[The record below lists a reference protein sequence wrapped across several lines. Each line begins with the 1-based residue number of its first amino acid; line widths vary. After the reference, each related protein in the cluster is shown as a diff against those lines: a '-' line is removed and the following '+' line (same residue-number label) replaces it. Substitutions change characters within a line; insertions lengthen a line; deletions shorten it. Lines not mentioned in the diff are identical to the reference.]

1 MSFSLSRVSS
11 ARVAVFLTCVLTLAA
26 AGGCVQRSAGAYEQR
41 MRSFPGVAVTR
52 TQAGGFSMRILSGL
66 VGAGQP
72 LYIIDNERVTVE
84 PSRGI
89 DWLQLEDIVRVKV
102 LKGPVETN
110 VFGQSGVNGVILI
123 TTKQA
128 MRARK

>member
-1 MSFSLSRVSS
+1 
-11 ARVAVFLTCVLTLAA
+11 
-26 AGGCVQRSAGAYEQR
+26 
-41 MRSFPGVAVTR
+41 
-52 TQAGGFSMRILSGL
+52 MRILSGL

-72 LYIIDNERVTVE
+72 LYIIDDTRVTVE

-102 LKGPVETN
+102 LKDPVETT
-110 VFGQSGVNGVILI
+110 VFGQSGINGVILI